1 MARKARK
8 SRAGLERWKQF
19 VECLRLM
26 NFAFTNVRLYP
37 PTHASVNETLASL
50 HAGLAKL
57 LEEQDDVGYGF
68 MDEMLYIEGAMSLEE
83 TQKNEMLVERF
94 QRCRVKYLTIE
105 KGVVRDD
112 LLKFFVSLN
121 DESKKGQPLPP
132 SEVIAKAGVEHMHVV
147 EAEVDDLESKS
158 KLTKRKTLL
167 DWYDRACGV
176 VKDVQGQLFKGAEA
190 DLKPLYRVADDLMAT
205 VRTKG
210 WDPLPLVARLGAAP
224 DPHVG
229 HAVDVAML
237 CCSLGELHGLNSGQ
251 LQTLCAAA
259 FLHDM
264 GRCIIP
270 PDWSKSQ
277 APLSLFERSVVHQH
291 STWGFLLLA
300 RCGEIPPALAILA
313 GRHHDGASPAHAD
326 GYKPDVFQKILHA
339 ADVYDLAAVSDRRY
353 WRQHR
358 PDRILRHMLRRGGKA
373 ADAAVSKL
381 LTRMAGLYPVGCLV
395 GLDDG
400 RIGVVVRSNPSHPGR
415 PKVCVLG
422 EDGPLADNA
431 PEGTEAP
438 PVVVDCLDPDSTGL
452 SFARNVT
459 SVLGTDKDP
468 EARAWLERKR
478 EYLVSYGV

>member
-1 MARKARK
+1 MARKARQ

-37 PTHASVNETLASL
+37 PTHASVTETLTTL
-50 HAGLAKL
+50 HGGLAKL

-68 MDEMLYIEGAMSLEE
+68 MESILYIEGAMSLEE

-94 QRCRVKYLTIE
+94 SRCRVKYLTIE
-105 KGVVRDD
+105 KGVGRDD

-121 DESKKGQPLPP
+121 DESKKNAADPP
-132 SEVIAKAGVEHMHVV
+132 SEVIQRAGVGHMHVV

-158 KLTKRKTLL
+158 RLTRKKTLL
-167 DWYDRACGV
+167 DWYERACGV
-176 VKDVQGQLFKGAEA
+176 VQEVQVQLFKTPSA

-229 HAVDVAML
+229 HAVNVAMH
-237 CCSLGELHGLNSGQ
+237 CCALGELHGLNSGQ

-270 PDWSKSQ
+270 PDWSKNH

-291 STWGFLLLA
+291 ASWGFLLLA
-300 RCGEIPPALAILA
+300 RCGDIPPQLAVLA
-313 GRHHDGASPAHAD
+313 GRHHDDPRAAHPD
-326 GYKPDVFQKILHA
+326 GYRADVFQKILHT
-339 ADVYDLAAVSDRRY
+339 ADVYDLAQFSDRRY

-358 PDRILRHMLRRGGKA
+358 PDRVLRHILRRSGA
-373 ADAAVSKL
+373 SADGAVAKL
-381 LTRMAGLYPVGCLV
+381 LTRMAGLYPVGSLV
-395 GLDDG
+395 ALDDG
-400 RIGVVVRSNPSHPGR
+400 RRGVVVRSNPNHPGR
-415 PKVCVLG
+415 PRVCVLG
-422 EDGPLADNA
+422 EEGSLPDNA

-452 SFARNVT
+452 SFARNVAGI
-459 SVLGTDKDP
+459 LGTDKDP
-468 EARAWLERKR
+468 EARAWLERKKD
-478 EYLVSYGV
+478 YLVSYGV

>member
-1 MARKARK
+1 MAKRARQ

-37 PTHASVNETLASL
+37 PTHASVGETIAAL

-68 MDEMLYIEGAMSLEE
+68 MDEMLYVEGAMSLEE

-105 KGVVRDD
+105 KGVRRED

-121 DESKKGQPLPP
+121 EESKRGEVGPP
-132 SEVIAKAGVEHMHVV
+132 AEVIAKAGVEHMHVV

-158 KLTKRKTLL
+158 KLTRKKTLL
-167 DWYDRACGV
+167 DWYDRAYAV
-176 VKDVQGQLFKGAEA
+176 VREVQGQLFKAAEA

-229 HAVDVAML
+229 HAVNVAMH
-237 CCSLGELHGLNSGQ
+237 CCALGELHGLNSGQ
-251 LQTLCAAA
+251 LQTLCVGA

-264 GRCIIP
+264 GRCVIP
-270 PDWSKSQ
+270 PEWSQ
-277 APLSLFERSVVHQH
+277 NAAPLSLFERSVVHQH
-291 STWGFLLLA
+291 ASWGFLLLA
-300 RCGEIPPALAILA
+300 RCGDIPPQLAVLA
-313 GRHHDGASPAHAD
+313 GRHHDDPCAPHPD
-326 GYKPDVFQKILHA
+326 GYAADVFQKILHA
-339 ADVYDLAAVSDRRY
+339 ADVYDLAQFSDRRY
-353 WRQHR
+353 WRKHR
-358 PDRILRHMLRRGGKA
+358 PDRILRHILRRGGKT
-373 ADAAVSKL
+373 ADGPVAKL
-381 LTRMAGLYPVGCLV
+381 LTRMAGLYPVGSLV
-395 GLDDG
+395 ALDDG
-400 RIGVVVRSNPSHPGR
+400 RRGVVVRSNPSHPGR
-415 PKVCVLG
+415 PRVCLLG
-422 EDGPLADNA
+422 EEGPLGESA

-438 PVVVDCLDPDSTGL
+438 PVVVDCLDPDPTGL
-452 SFARNVT
+452 SFARGVAA
-459 SVLGTDKDP
+459 VLGTDADP
-468 EARAWLERKR
+468 EARAWLERKK